1 MKFCVNFVL
10 KYAYV
15 NYDNSK
21 EKDLIWSCQL
31 FLSLVTLKI
40 GAIIYLQ
47 IYLFIF
53 FLKMSSGIILLVSSQ
68 IYQGTFLRRRR

>member
-53 FLKMSSGIILLVSSQ
+53 S
-68 IYQGTFLRRRR
+68 

>member
-53 FLKMSSGIILLVSSQ
+53 FLKMSSGMILLVSSQ
-68 IYQGTFLRRRR
+68 IYQGTFLRKRR

>member
-47 IYLFIF
+47 IYLFFF
-53 FLKMSSGIILLVSSQ
+53 FLKDVIWHDFIGLFSDLSRDFS
-68 IYQGTFLRRRR
+68 

>member
-53 FLKMSSGIILLVSSQ
+53 FLKMSSGMILLVSSQ